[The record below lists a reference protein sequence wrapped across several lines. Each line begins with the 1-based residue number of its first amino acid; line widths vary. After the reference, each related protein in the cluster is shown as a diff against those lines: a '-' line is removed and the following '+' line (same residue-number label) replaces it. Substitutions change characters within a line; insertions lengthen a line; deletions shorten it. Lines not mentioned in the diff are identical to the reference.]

1 MLLKEFQ
8 ESGASYDGV
17 YLFNYENWSEAA
29 LAKDK
34 SGLSFAEKVQLA
46 IKKEVDTIITT
57 PGMGDTPLILEN
69 SWVSLITQY
78 KSIMIAAMVRQTL
91 PLLQN
96 GVDKNKLAGLLV
108 AVTGAFV
115 SNQIKAYSRD
125 EEFDDTSWEKHLY
138 DALEGTANLSTVGET
153 VNALDLIFNGNP
165 MILGPTGT
173 IPSDIM
179 KVQNGLSKEDGMN
192 DYERRAAIRMLPYGN
207 LIQFVGGLTGN
218 VIDDIT
224 TQYD

>member
-1 MLLKEFQ
+1 
-8 ESGASYDGV
+8 
-17 YLFNYENWSEAA
+17 
-29 LAKDK
+29 
-34 SGLSFAEKVQLA
+34 
-46 IKKEVDTIITT
+46 
-57 PGMGDTPLILEN
+57 MGDTPLILEN

-78 KSIMIAAMVRQTL
+78 KSIMIAAMVRHTL

-96 GVDKNKLAGLLV
+96 GVDRNKLAGLIV

-115 SNQIKAYSRD
+115 SNQIKAYSRG
-125 EEFDDTSWEKHLY
+125 EEFDETSWEKHLY
-138 DALEGTANLSTVGET
+138 DALDGIANLSTVGET
-153 VNALDLIFNGNP
+153 INSLDLIFNGNP
-165 MILGPTGT
+165 MILGPAAT

-192 DYERRAAIRMLPYGN
+192 DYEKRAAMRLLPYGN